1 MKSELIQALESREDS
16 FNINELGRIMGVS
29 ENTARERTKKE
40 IGSVQ
45 EWNEKNKKKYIDKYI
60 IDNYKN
66 ASLFSLYRELG
77 ITTEYMYEVI
87 TKHLKT
93 KANRHIKNKGTVRE
107 FAEQEGLSTASAR
120 KILMDVGGENA
131 NGNKSKEYFHGSV
144 YEYVAAFWNLD
155 DTILAT
161 DLRIARSKIEKIRQE
176 MSLEDRIK
184 YKKQYWGE

>member
-16 FNINELGRIMGVS
+16 FNIKELGKIIGTS

-40 IGSVQ
+40 IGSIQ

-60 IDNYKN
+60 KDNYKN
-66 ASLFSLYRELG
+66 ASLFSLYRKLG

-120 KILMDVGGENA
+120 KILMAIGGGNS
-131 NGNKSKEYFHGSV
+131 NKSETYFDGSV

-155 DTILAT
+155 DAILAT
-161 DLRIARSKIEKIRQE
+161 DLRIARFKIEKIKQE

>member
-16 FNINELGRIMGVS
+16 FNTKELGKIMGIS
-29 ENTARERTKKE
+29 ENGARARVKKE
-40 IGSVQ
+40 IGSIQ

-66 ASLFSLYRELG
+66 ASLFSLYRKLG

-120 KILMDVGGENA
+120 KILMDIGGGSSNE
-131 NGNKSKEYFHGSV
+131 SKEYFHGSV
-144 YEYVAAFWNLD
+144 YEYIAAFWNLD
-155 DTILAT
+155 DSILAT
-161 DLRIARSKIEKIRQE
+161 DLRTTKSKIEKIKQE